1 MKSGN
6 KGSKKSGKQNKS
18 GQQKAQ
24 KHYSIPRLIVHG
36 SVEKIT
42 GQKGLLLND
51 SVVTGS
57 LLL

>member
-1 MKSGN
+1 MKPGKKN
-6 KGSKKSGKQNKS
+6 SKSSSKQNKD
-18 GQQKAQ
+18 GQQGVQ
-24 KHYSIPRLIVHG
+24 KHYRTPRLIVHG

-51 SVVTGS
+51 GVVTGS